1 MIITF
6 PLGLMNWKLPLS
18 MALIS
23 LVSIGLLLT
32 LNPIGGGRILVAVS
46 IPPLA
51 EFVEAVGGERIEVI
65 IMVPQGAS
73 PHTYEPTPGQL
84 SKLSRADLYVMV
96 GSGIEFELSWMDRF
110 REINPEM
117 RIVNAS
123 LGLELLR
130 DDPHVWLSPRCA
142 MVMVENIY
150 NALVELD
157 PEHEAYYAENRDR
170 YLSQLWELDEEF
182 REVASWARIKAI
194 LVYHPAWGYLCR
206 DYGLQQLAL
215 EREGKEPSPRW
226 IEQLTEEA
234 KSRGIRVVFTSPQS
248 GSRGV
253 EAIAEELNAEIVE
266 IDPLAE
272 DYVDNMHRVLEA
284 LREALGV
291 G

>member
-6 PLGLMNWKLPLS
+6 PLGLMNWKLLLS
-18 MALIS
+18 MAFITLC
-23 LVSIGLLLT
+23 SIGLLFT
-32 LNPIGGGRILVAVS
+32 LHPGGGSRILVAVS

-51 EFVEAVGGERIEVI
+51 EFVKAVGGGRVEVLV
-65 IMVPQGAS
+65 MVPQGAS

-84 SKLSRADLYVMV
+84 SKLGRADLYVMV

-110 REINPEM
+110 RDVNPRM
-117 RIVNAS
+117 RVVNAS
-123 LGLELLR
+123 MGLELLR
-130 DDPHVWLSPRCA
+130 DDPHIWLSPRCA

-150 NALVELD
+150 SALVELD
-157 PEHEAYYAENRDR
+157 PEHEDYYAENRDR
-170 YLSQLWELDEEF
+170 YLGLLRELDEEF
-182 REVASWARIKAI
+182 SQLSSKARIRKI

-206 DYGLQQLAL
+206 DYGLEQLAL
-215 EREGKEPSPRW
+215 EREGKEPTPRW
-226 IEQLTEEA
+226 IEQLIEEA
-234 KSRGIRVVFTSPQS
+234 RRSGIKVIFTSPQS

-253 EAIAEELNAEIVE
+253 EAIAEELDAEIVE

-272 DYVDNMHRVLEA
+272 DYVDNMHRVLDA